1 MHLDTPSVGVTHT
14 LSVQS
19 ILFVIRTINIYTEI
33 FRDGEID
40 LESNRILNGN
50 KRGVSHCNSYN

>member
-1 MHLDTPSVGVTHT
+1 MHLGTPSVGVTYS

-19 ILFVIRTINIYTEI
+19 ILFVIRTTNIYTEI

-50 KRGVSHCNSYN
+50 KRGGSHCNSYN

>member
-1 MHLDTPSVGVTHT
+1 MHLDTPSVGVTYS

-40 LESNRILNGN
+40 L
-50 KRGVSHCNSYN
+50 K